1 MQKRWWLVLAVNM
14 GCTEPLPSTSTVDVL
29 RILAL
34 TTPTPEVRPGIAIGV
49 RAVWFDPIGGRRI
62 QWRWRL
68 CNEDLANDP
77 RSCARGIGSTEL
89 ASGEVDHV
97 EVPAA
102 MLALSGTERSRTWM
116 VYALACPSS
125 GALIAPA
132 EGRLECSDGS
142 GSESFRRVTVHAQA
156 PLNEPPAIGAW
167 TVEHAGRLSSL
178 EDGTTVRVGSL
189 VGCAGDCASLTL
201 TLTPAPGASERFGET
216 TESLLGSVY
225 VSSGSVSPPR
235 VVRDPG
241 TEVPMVMHWTPGR
254 VILGGEVAQVWAVLR
269 DQRGGES
276 VRSVTITAR

>member
-1 MQKRWWLVLAVNM
+1 MQKRWWLVLVVKL
-14 GCTEPLPSTSTVDVL
+14 GCSEPLPSPSTVDAL

-68 CNEDLANDP
+68 CDQGVANDP
-77 RSCARGIGSTEL
+77 RSCSRGTGSTEL

-97 EVPAA
+97 EVPAS
-102 MLALSGTERSRTWM
+102 MLALRGTERSRTWM
-116 VYALACPSS
+116 VYALACPS
-125 GALIAPA
+125 ARAINAPP
-132 EGRLECSDGS
+132 EGRLECPEGD
-142 GSESFRRVTVHAQA
+142 GSESFRRVTVQAQA
-156 PLNEPPAIGAW
+156 ALNEPPSIGGW
-167 TVEHAGRLSSL
+167 TLEQAGRSIAL
-178 EDGTTVRVGSL
+178 EDGATVGVGSL
-189 VGCAGDCASLTL
+189 IGCTGDCAALTL
-201 TLTPAPGASERFGET
+201 SLTPAPGASERFGGT
-216 TESLLGSVY
+216 AESLLGSIY

-235 VVRDPG
+235 VVMDPG

-254 VILGGEVAQVWAVLR
+254 VVLGGEVAQVWAVLR